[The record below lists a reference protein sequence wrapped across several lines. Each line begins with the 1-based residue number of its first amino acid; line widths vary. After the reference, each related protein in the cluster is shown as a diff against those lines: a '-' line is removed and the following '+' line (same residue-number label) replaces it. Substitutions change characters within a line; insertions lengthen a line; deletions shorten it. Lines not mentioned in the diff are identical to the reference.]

1 MFNPLCG
8 HAVLRIRQALPDKP
22 TVIEFGSQTL
32 GFKIKDWPDVA
43 TVPGF
48 YRQLGFEKY
57 DAIDLDGNGTI
68 KADLNGLVFQT
79 HKEKYDLVT
88 NNGTGEHIFDAAGIF
103 VNAHEF
109 CKVGGVMLHVLP
121 WINWR
126 NHGFYNFNPIL
137 FSDMAKANGYEIL
150 MIYAGDRDGNI
161 IYQDV
166 PGDEIKKPDA
176 TDKNIALVVAL
187 RKTKDD
193 QFKAPMQGKY
203 SHVVERRLE
212 SVVSASVVKQRIDA
226 PFPCYAMKLGET
238 YFNEL
243 KQNFP
248 IPDDVV
254 LGREVGSN
262 ILLQRGAKEVLA
274 DESTTRF
281 WRSFFELH
289 TSTAFLQEVVKL
301 FGAEIHDNYPQ
312 LSRLDLK
319 AGVRFRDSAPFLLDC
334 QFAVN
339 TPVKKA
345 GTVRGP
351 HIDDPKELFGGM
363 VYMGGGA
370 LDLYKWK
377 NERLFIGRKGMVKK
391 AECAKGSVIKVASIT
406 CNPGTIV
413 LFLNTPDSIHGV
425 APRKRG
431 DGYRSYINLIG
442 EIAEPLFALK

>member
-1 MFNPLCG
+1 M
-8 HAVLRIRQALPDKP
+8 RIRQALPEKP

-68 KADLNGLVFQT
+68 KADLNGLVFRD

-103 VNAHEF
+103 LNAHEF

-137 FSDMAKANGYEIL
+137 FADMAKVNQYEIL

-161 IYQDV
+161 IFSDIPDQ
-166 PGDEIKKPDA
+166 EIKKPEP
-176 TDKNIALVVAL
+176 TDKNIALVVAMK
-187 RKTKDD
+187 KTKDEG
-193 QFKAPMQGKY
+193 FKAPMQGKY
-203 SHVVERRLE
+203 SNVGVGNLQT
-212 SVVSASVVKQRIDA
+212 VIQASVVRQRVEV
-226 PFPCYAMKLGET
+226 PFPCYALKLGDG
-238 YFNEL
+238 YFNDL
-243 KQNFP
+243 KLNFP
-248 IPDDVV
+248 IPEDVV
-254 LGREVGSN
+254 LGRPLKDN

-274 DESTTRF
+274 DESTSPF
-281 WRSFFELH
+281 WRAFFELH
-289 TSTAFLQEVVKL
+289 TSTGFLQEVVKL

-312 LSRLDLK
+312 LSTLDLK

-345 GTVRGP
+345 GSVRGP
-351 HIDDPKELFGGM
+351 HLDDPKELFGGM
-363 VYMGGGA
+363 VYMGGGS

-377 NERLFIGRKGMVKK
+377 GKRKFVGRKGMVKK
-391 AECAKGSVIKVASIT
+391 AECAKGSVEKAASIT
-406 CNPGTIV
+406 CNPGTVV
-413 LFLNTPDSIHGV
+413 LFLNTLDSIHGV
-425 APRKRG
+425 APRKKG
-431 DGYRSYINLIG
+431 DGFRSYLNLIG
-442 EIAEPLFALK
+442 EVDKPLFDLK